1 MKQGKLKTEG
11 KKDGKG
17 VLNQVHHIKF
27 KPEEAPLTL
36 VSQGD
41 SLEVFEMAN
50 KM

>member
-11 KKDGKG
+11 RKDGKG

-27 KPEEAPLTL
+27 KGEEVAFTL

-41 SLEVFEMAN
+41 SLEVFETAYNM
-50 KM
+50 